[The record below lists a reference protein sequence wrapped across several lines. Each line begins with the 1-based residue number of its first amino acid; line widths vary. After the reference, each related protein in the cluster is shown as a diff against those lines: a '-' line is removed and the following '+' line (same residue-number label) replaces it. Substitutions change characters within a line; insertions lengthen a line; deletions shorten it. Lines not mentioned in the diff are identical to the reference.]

1 MTRLCVLSRTTR
13 PARIAMRTA
22 VGVTGALLI
31 GGCEKAPPPAPPPT
45 EVYVTE
51 VIQRDVP
58 VYLDLVGQTE
68 GFQDVEIRARVE
80 GFLQTVNFTEGTYVH
95 KGDLLYQI
103 DPKPFQATLDGAK
116 ADLATA
122 QARLEKTNNDVTR
135 YRPLV
140 AKQALSQQ
148 ELDNAIAA
156 QQAATAQVEA
166 NKAAVEQANI
176 NLGYTRVYSPIDGLA
191 GVTQVKAGNLVGRGE
206 NTLLVV
212 LSQIHPIIFKV
223 GVTEADYLKVS
234 RRRDASDNAPGQ
246 GAGIQLTLADGTVYP
261 EKGKLGPIERAVDP
275 TTGTLGVQFIFP
287 NPDGLLRPGQYARSR
302 LVLDTEVG
310 AKLVPQRAVQELQSL
325 YSVALVGP
333 DNKVTFKN
341 VKVGQKVDS
350 LWVITDGVSPGDKV
364 VVEGLQ
370 RIKDG
375 ATVTPK
381 PAPAGGSVEGK

>member
-1 MTRLCVLSRTTR
+1 
-13 PARIAMRTA
+13 
-22 VGVTGALLI
+22 
-31 GGCEKAPPPAPPPT
+31 
-45 EVYVTE
+45 
-51 VIQRDVP
+51 
-58 VYLDLVGQTE
+58 
-68 GFQDVEIRARVE
+68 
-80 GFLQTVNFTEGTYVH
+80 TEGTYVH

-176 NLGYTRVYSPIDGLA
+176 NLGYTRVYAPIDGLA

-212 LSQIHPIIFKV
+212 LSQIDPIIFKV

-234 RRRDASDNAPGQ
+234 RRRDAAADKTPGQ
-246 GAGIQLTLADGTVYP
+246 GAGIQLTLAD
-261 EKGKLGPIERAVDP
+261 
-275 TTGTLGVQFIFP
+275 
-287 NPDGLLRPGQYARSR
+287 
-302 LVLDTEVG
+302 
-310 AKLVPQRAVQELQSL
+310 
-325 YSVALVGP
+325 
-333 DNKVTFKN
+333 
-341 VKVGQKVDS
+341 
-350 LWVITDGVSPGDKV
+350 
-364 VVEGLQ
+364 
-370 RIKDG
+370 
-375 ATVTPK
+375 
-381 PAPAGGSVEGK
+381 